1 MQKNQNR
8 ALDLIK
14 GAIATCAFSGAIF
27 VLGSTRDA
35 DNDNKAIRKESTNVV
50 LTDVVNVAPRT
61 DVAEV
66 ANVDRKA
73 DSSAVVPGALTFVST
88 APASE
93 VVNLSADEF
102 RRLKADLYGA
112 PENSERNPSRKT
124 PSLAR

>member
-66 ANVDRKA
+66 ANVDRG
-73 DSSAVVPGALTFVST
+73 AVVPGALTFVST